1 MKIGTQYDRVA
12 IFDVDGTLMD
22 IEHRRHFVTQRPKD
36 FDAFRDP
43 EVVMQ
48 DTPNKE
54 IFALAKALKDAGNRI
69 IVSTGRNKRQRAT
82 TLKQLMMN
90 GLVFDAMYMRGDT
103 DFRPDDELKKGF
115 LIKMKE
121 DGFNPVMAVD
131 DRQQVVDM
139 FRAEGLRVLQVDKGD
154 F

>member
-1 MKIGTQYDRVA
+1 MKKF

-36 FDAFRDP
+36 FDAFRGP

>member
-1 MKIGTQYDRVA
+1 MDV

-54 IFALAKALKDAGNRI
+54 IFELAKALKDAGNRI

-90 GLVFDAMYMRGDT
+90 GLVFDAIYMRGDT
-103 DFRPDDELKKGF
+103 DFRPDDELKKEF